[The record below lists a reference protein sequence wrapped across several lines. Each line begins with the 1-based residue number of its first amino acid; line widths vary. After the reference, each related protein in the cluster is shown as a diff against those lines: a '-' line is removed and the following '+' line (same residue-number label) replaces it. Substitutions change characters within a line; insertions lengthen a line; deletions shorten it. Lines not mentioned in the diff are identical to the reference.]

1 MAAKKGYKRRSSTW
15 DRRTQTAD
23 DQQIKKRT
31 RIEELFSLRN
41 IPPTRQCPI
50 TPGRPTQMTAEQ
62 FERMC
67 QRNQELVDRKVGPFE
82 APASRVSWCAVCQG
96 RLRPKELRLVSER
109 TLRDRRERELKA
121 LKVSRGQ
128 NSILSHGQKE
138 KARTGATVQ
147 AFNWPGT
154 EFSSQQRQGGN
165 R

>member
-23 DQQIKKRT
+23 DKQIRQRT

-50 TPGRPTQMTAEQ
+50 TSGRPTQMTADQ

-67 QRNQELVDRKVGPFE
+67 AHNQEQVDRRVGPFT

-109 TLRDRRERELKA
+109 TLRDRRERELKEIQ
-121 LKVSRGQ
+121 KKGPHRGNGAGLQ
-128 NSILSHGQKE
+128 
-138 KARTGATVQ
+138 GATI
-147 AFNWPGT
+147 PGT
-154 EFSSQQRQGGN
+154 ARG
-165 R
+165 

>member
-1 MAAKKGYKRRSSTW
+1 MPRGEGKRRTSTW
-15 DRRTQTAD
+15 DRRLQKAD
-23 DQQIKKRT
+23 DQKTRKRT
-31 RIEELFSLRN
+31 RIEELFSLRH

-50 TPGRPTQMTAEQ
+50 TSGRPTQMTAAQ

-67 QRNQELVDRKVGPFE
+67 AHHQEQVDRRVGPFT
-82 APASRVSWCAVCQG
+82 APASRVTWCAVCQG

-121 LKVSRGQ
+121 A
-128 NSILSHGQKE
+128 QK

-147 AFNWPGT
+147 ACW
-154 EFSSQQRQGGN
+154 EQQSQAQQGGS

>member
-15 DRRTQTAD
+15 DRRMQKAD
-23 DQQIKKRT
+23 DKAIKKRT

-50 TPGRPTQMTAEQ
+50 TSGRPTQMTADQ

-67 QRNQELVDRKVGPFE
+67 QRNQELVDRKIGPFE

-121 LKVSRGQ
+121 A
-128 NSILSHGQKE
+128 QK

-147 AFNWPGT
+147 AYWEQNA
-154 EFSSQQRQGGN
+154 QLQQGGN

>member
-1 MAAKKGYKRRSSTW
+1 MPRGGGKRRTSTW
-15 DRRTQTAD
+15 DRRLQKAD
-23 DQQIKKRT
+23 DKAIKQRT

-50 TPGRPTQMTAEQ
+50 TSGRPTQMTADQ

-67 QRNQELVDRKVGPFE
+67 QHNQDLLAARVGPFD

-96 RLRPKELRLVSER
+96 NLRPKELRLVSER
-109 TLRDRRERELKA
+109 TLRDRRERELKE
-121 LKVSRGQ
+121 
-128 NSILSHGQKE
+128 IQK

-147 AFNWPGT
+147 AFSWPGT
-154 EFSSQQRQGGN
+154 EFNSVPRDGKKQSQAQQGGS

>member
-23 DQQIKKRT
+23 DQAIKKRS

-41 IPPTRQCPI
+41 IPPTKQCPI
-50 TPGRPTQMTAEQ
+50 TSGRPTQMTAAQ

-67 QRNQELVDRKVGPFE
+67 QHNQDLVDRKIGPFT

-96 RLRPKELRLVSER
+96 NLRPKELRLVSER
-109 TLRDRRERELKA
+109 TLRDRRERELKEA
-121 LKVSRGQ
+121 
-128 NSILSHGQKE
+128 QK

-147 AFNWPGT
+147 AYW
-154 EFSSQQRQGGN
+154 EQQSQAQQGV

>member
-23 DQQIKKRT
+23 DKQIRQRT
-31 RIEELFSLRN
+31 RIEELFSLRH
-41 IPPTRQCPI
+41 IPPTKQCPI
-50 TPGRPTQMTAEQ
+50 TSGRPTQMTADQ

-67 QRNQELVDRKVGPFE
+67 QHNQAQVDRRVGPFT

-96 RLRPKELRLVSER
+96 QLRPKELRLVSER
-109 TLRDRRERELKA
+109 TLRDRRERELKE
-121 LKVSRGQ
+121 
-128 NSILSHGQKE
+128 IQK

-147 AFNWPGT
+147 AYW
-154 EFSSQQRQGGN
+154 EQQSQAQQGGS

>member
-1 MAAKKGYKRRSSTW
+1 MPRGEGKRLTSTW

-23 DQQIKKRT
+23 DKAIKKRT

-41 IPPTRQCPI
+41 IPPTKQCPI
-50 TPGRPTQMTAEQ
+50 TSGRPTQMTAAQ

-67 QRNQELVDRKVGPFE
+67 QHNQELVDRKIGPFE
-82 APASRVSWCAVCQG
+82 APASRGSWCAVCQG

-109 TLRDRRERELKA
+109 TLRDRRERELK
-121 LKVSRGQ
+121 K
-128 NSILSHGQKE
+128 

-147 AFNWPGT
+147 ACW
-154 EFSSQQRQGGN
+154 EQQSQAQQGGS

>member
-23 DQQIKKRT
+23 DKQIRQRT
-31 RIEELFSLRN
+31 RIEELFSLRH
-41 IPPTRQCPI
+41 IQPTKQCPI
-50 TPGRPTQMTAEQ
+50 TSGRPTQMTADQ

-67 QRNQELVDRKVGPFE
+67 RHNQAQVDRKVGPFT

-96 RLRPKELRLVSER
+96 QLRPMELRLVSER
-109 TLRDRRERELKA
+109 TLRDRRERELKE
-121 LKVSRGQ
+121 
-128 NSILSHGQKE
+128 IQK

-147 AFNWPGT
+147 AYW
-154 EFSSQQRQGGN
+154 EQQSQAQQGGS